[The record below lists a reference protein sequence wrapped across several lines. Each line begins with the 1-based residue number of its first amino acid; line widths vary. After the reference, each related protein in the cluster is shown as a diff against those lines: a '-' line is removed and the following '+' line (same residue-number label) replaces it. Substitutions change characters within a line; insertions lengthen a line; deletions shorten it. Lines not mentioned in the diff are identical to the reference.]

1 MKKAMVVF
9 AVLVSSLPALAQEA
23 TAAVAH
29 TGGGMGDKAL
39 YALGAGILL
48 GMAALG
54 GTLAQGK
61 IGAAAMDGIARNPQA
76 QKPMF
81 TPMIVALALVESL
94 VILSWLMAN
103 FFQAKF

>member
-1 MKKAMVVF
+1 MKKALLGSLATLF
-9 AVLVSSLPALAQEA
+9 VSIPAMAEEA
-23 TAAVAH
+23 AAVSH
-29 TGGGMGDKAL
+29 GLGDKGF

-48 GMAALG
+48 GLAALG
-54 GTLAQGK
+54 GTLAQGN

-76 QKPMF
+76 GKDMF

-103 FFQAKF
+103 FFQGKF